1 MLDFLKID
9 VKRIPI
15 KKRKRKKKKEK
26 RPVKYASQL
35 DFYSHFTSKI
45 DKEGYDVHGGIGI
58 A

>member
-15 KKRKRKKKKEK
+15 KKRKRQKEK
-26 RPVKYASQL
+26 KPVKYASQL
-35 DFYSHFTSKI
+35 DFYSHFTSKK
-45 DKEGYDVHGGIGI
+45 DKEGYDLHGGIGI